1 MVEQIGTKVADGYIC
16 IGDLRIDTAVY
27 MSQSPTPDGDKLFQI
42 VRWHDKEHTN
52 STRLLLA
59 GRELEKL
66 HRLVKQWRKRER
78 SIRHDKG
85 D

>member
-1 MVEQIGTKVADGYIC
+1 MDERVSAKTADGYAR

-42 VRWHDKEHTN
+42 VHWHDKEHTD
-52 STRLLLA
+52 STRILLS
-59 GRELEKL
+59 GRELERL

-78 SIRHDKG
+78 SDRHD
-85 D
+85 

>member
-1 MVEQIGTKVADGYIC
+1 MVEPIGTRATDGYIC
-16 IGDLRIDTAVY
+16 IGDLRIDTEVY

-42 VRWHDKEHTN
+42 VRWHDKEHMD

-66 HRLVKQWRKRER
+66 HRLIKQWRKRER
-78 SIRHDKG
+78 SIRQD
-85 D
+85 